1 MLETA
6 IKELTEEVRTLRH
19 VMETLRN
26 ISADDAKALSEQ
38 TAKAKPKPAPQPT
51 EAEIEAAVEEAK
63 ADAPKADTPKRED
76 LQAMCLA
83 MVREDRSKKAAIKK
97 ALAVY
102 DAKVMAD
109 VPEDKLAEL
118 KTALEAL

>member
-26 ISADDAKALSEQ
+26 ISASDAEALAKA
-38 TAKAKPKPAPQPT
+38 TAKPKAAPAPQPS

-63 ADAPKADTPKRED
+63 ADAPKADIPKRED

-83 MVREDRSKKAAIKK
+83 MVREDRSKKVAIKS
-97 ALAVY
+97 ALAEY

>member
-26 ISADDAKALSEQ
+26 ISASDAESLAKA
-38 TAKAKPKPAPQPT
+38 TAKKPEAEPMPS

-63 ADAPKADTPKRED
+63 ADAPKTEVPKRED
-76 LQAMCLA
+76 LQAMCLK
-83 MVREDRSKKAAIKK
+83 MVREDRSKKASIKS

>member
-26 ISADDAKALSEQ
+26 ISSDDAKALSEQ
-38 TAKAKPKPAPQPT
+38 TAKGKPTSVEMPS

-63 ADAPKADTPKRED
+63 NDIKRED

-83 MVREDRSKKAAIKK
+83 MVREDRSKKTAIKE

-102 DAKVMAD
+102 GAKVMAD

-118 KTALEAL
+118 KTALEAF